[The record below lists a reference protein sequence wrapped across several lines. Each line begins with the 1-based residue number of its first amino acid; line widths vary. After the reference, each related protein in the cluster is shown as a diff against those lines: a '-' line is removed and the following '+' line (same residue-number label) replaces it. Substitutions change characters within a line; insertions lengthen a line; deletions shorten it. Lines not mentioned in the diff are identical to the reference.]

1 MTEKVSLQCGL
12 QRILVFFFLQD
23 KPNRENDMRLAQHI
37 TYVHT
42 HNKAPDVQGNREH
55 LFDMALLRKF
65 LAACRRINPV
75 VSLGVVSKK
84 LVQFVGL

>member
-1 MTEKVSLQCGL
+1 
-12 QRILVFFFLQD
+12 
-23 KPNRENDMRLAQHI
+23 MRLAQHI

-42 HNKAPDVQGNREH
+42 HNKAPDVQGNRDH

-75 VSLGVVSKK
+75 VSGVFISNHNV
-84 LVQFVGL
+84 VFIQI